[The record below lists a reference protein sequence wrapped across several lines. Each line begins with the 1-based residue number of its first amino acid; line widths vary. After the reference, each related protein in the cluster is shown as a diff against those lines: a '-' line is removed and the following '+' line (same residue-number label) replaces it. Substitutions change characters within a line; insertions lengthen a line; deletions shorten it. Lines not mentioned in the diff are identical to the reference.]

1 MFKISVK
8 SYIFMLL
15 MGMPI
20 LSMAT
25 VDTNISDLTEKSS
38 VKKRIPVKIEGKKLL
53 SLRVLTRPF
62 SNIYQDKSIES
73 GIVQSDI
80 PALQPF
86 YVYTKPSAEDL
97 ELELGWY
104 EIGSNSQG
112 KILGWMQ
119 SKDVFEWKQTMCLAY
134 THPVGREP
142 VLMFDSKSD
151 ITKIINLPEEERL
164 ENISKLYTSIN
175 EHNITK
181 NFIVK
186 SVEPKKAVDIQKEFY
201 LLPILDFEAV
211 EFGNREARIVQL
223 AAVTNAKAGARGDND
238 IRTENN
244 YLKEAT
250 EGSTVIHQKLLE
262 KLIVDIVW
270 VVDTTV
276 SMRPFIKSTLDV
288 ISKASIE
295 MVDNSP
301 DNIKLN
307 FGVWGYRDSVID
319 IPKIGYTTKNY
330 TPELEGIKEFRE
342 TLSTVDVT
350 KVDSKDYPED
360 MFSGISD
367 AMELT
372 NWSKN
377 SIKLIILVGDAPSH
391 KKGHKWN
398 LSNQNE
404 NILRELANGQ
414 KIYIASFYIKNPKA
428 KRFHELAITQYQTL
442 ATNPGTS
449 DETAFQEVPST
460 NKEAFKIGVSKLTT
474 KFIQEIEKM
483 RIVDVVQEG
492 KESFVD
498 EDGLVD
504 IDKVI
509 PVVGDT
515 DKSMT
520 GKGSRMFHAA
530 MVQWIGSQTNAK
542 APNDIVA
549 WVIDK
554 DLKNSEIPSLEV
566 RLLINKRQ
574 LDSLA
579 TVLTSIMTAGFTG
592 QIAGE
597 DFFTSLQAAT
607 ATIARDPNMV
617 KQARRMADTGLVP
630 EFLEGLPYQSQ
641 LMSITNELWSSW
653 SADEQNEFINT
664 LDAKVEAYRTIHD
677 TPEGW
682 IPLNKGDDIDE
693 YVYPITLD
701 LLP

>member
-134 THPVGREP
+134 THPVGRKP

-330 TPELEGIKEFRE
+330 TPELEGIKEFTE